1 MGTARSGRC
10 SDPNKIGDK
19 RIVGCPDFVVEV
31 LSPATAKNDRVLK
44 YNAYAKAG
52 VKQYWI
58 VDPYHEFIETFTGR
72 DGSFERSGQYFKAD
86 VIADSPFDHFR
97 LDLKE
102 LFGEMI

>member
-1 MGTARSGRC
+1 MQ
-10 SDPNKIGDK
+10 
-19 RIVGCPDFVVEV
+19 
-31 LSPATAKNDRVLK
+31 ATAKHDRVLK

-58 VDPYHEFIETFTGR
+58 VDPYHEFIETFIGK

-86 VIADSPFDHFR
+86 VITDNPFDQFR

-102 LFGEMI
+102 LFEEMG